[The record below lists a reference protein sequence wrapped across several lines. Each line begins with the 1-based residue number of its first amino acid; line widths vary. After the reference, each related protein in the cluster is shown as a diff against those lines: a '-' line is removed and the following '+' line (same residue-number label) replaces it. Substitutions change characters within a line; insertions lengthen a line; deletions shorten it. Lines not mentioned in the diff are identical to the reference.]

1 MSFCRTQAVFL
12 GFLRLTAALSAGE
25 GNPAA
30 FLQSG
35 PPTAI
40 FFLSPAYTDTVSLG
54 GETMAQQ
61 LERKAGTAQLP
72 AGLTEAEVRA
82 SREAHGSNRL
92 SRQKTKPFW
101 RQFLGNLN
109 DPVIRILLAAL
120 AVNLLLLVRGS
131 DWIETAGIGLAVF
144 LATLISTLSERSSER
159 AFARLSEEGD
169 RTVCRVR
176 RAGGVTE
183 IPIAQVVCGDSVLL
197 SAGECIPADGVLTA
211 GALKVDQSPMTGE
224 SREVE
229 KRAWSGSLAGHRQE
243 PSDPCSLFRGCS
255 LTAGG
260 GEMLVTSVG
269 DATFLGQ
276 ISREVQLEQRDS
288 PLKRRLGK
296 LARQI
301 SIIGYVAA
309 VLVALSYL
317 FHVFLL
323 DSGMRADV
331 IRLKLNDLNYVLAS
345 LFHAF
350 TLGLTVIVVAVPEG
364 LPMMIAVVLSANVRK
379 MVRDQVLVRK
389 PVGIEAA
396 GSMDLLFTDKTGT
409 LTEGKMS
416 VVSLLFAG
424 GETFRDLPTL
434 RRRCGACTA
443 DLLSLG
449 LRCGGATLD
458 AGGRPVGGSATE
470 RALLDFVAGEPVP
483 ESCGVISALPFDSAR
498 KYSAVTWAGHGDRP
512 VTVLLGAPELL
523 LSAVRGAMTPE
534 GGTAGHFSRAGVLS
548 ELHRM
553 NAGGGRG
560 VAVAVCTDPSVR
572 AQSLSGGIRGDFRLL
587 GILELSD
594 PVRADAPG
602 AVRDLL
608 GAGVQVVMVTGDSRG
623 TAQAIAGECG
633 ILCGSQD
640 LILTSDELAGMS
652 DLQLKELLPRLAVVA
667 RALPTDKSRLVRLA
681 QESGRVVGMTG
692 DGINDAPALRR
703 ADVGFAMGAGTQVA
717 KDAGD
722 IVILDDRLSSIVR
735 AVLYGRTVFKSIRKF
750 ITLQLTMNFSAVGV
764 TMICPFLGID
774 SPVTVVQML
783 WINLIMDTL
792 GGLAFA
798 GEAPL
803 ASDMREKPKKRDE
816 GILNR
821 YMVNEI
827 ALLGGMTV
835 AVCLLFLKH
844 PLLTSQ
850 FRQTDGSL
858 CLLTAFFALF
868 IFSSVFNCFNART
881 DRLSVFAGL
890 GRNPVFIGIMTAV
903 LTIQLLFVYLG
914 GAVLR
919 TMPLT
924 PRELGLTMLISL
936 SVFPLEFLR
945 KLLWRL
951 LHGRTGY

>member
-1 MSFCRTQAVFL
+1 
-12 GFLRLTAALSAGE
+12 
-25 GNPAA
+25 
-30 FLQSG
+30 
-35 PPTAI
+35 
-40 FFLSPAYTDTVSLG
+40 
-54 GETMAQQ
+54 
-61 LERKAGTAQLP
+61 
-72 AGLTEAEVRA
+72 
-82 SREAHGSNRL
+82 
-92 SRQKTKPFW
+92 
-101 RQFLGNLN
+101 
-109 DPVIRILLAAL
+109 
-120 AVNLLLLVRGS
+120 
-131 DWIETAGIGLAVF
+131 
-144 LATLISTLSERSSER
+144 
-159 AFARLSEEGD
+159 
-169 RTVCRVR
+169 
-176 RAGGVTE
+176 
-183 IPIAQVVCGDSVLL
+183 
-197 SAGECIPADGVLTA
+197 
-211 GALKVDQSPMTGE
+211 
-224 SREVE
+224 
-229 KRAWSGSLAGHRQE
+229 
-243 PSDPCSLFRGCS
+243 
-255 LTAGG
+255 
-260 GEMLVTSVG
+260 
-269 DATFLGQ
+269 
-276 ISREVQLEQRDS
+276 
-288 PLKRRLGK
+288 
-296 LARQI
+296 
-301 SIIGYVAA
+301 
-309 VLVALSYL
+309 
-317 FHVFLL
+317 
-323 DSGMRADV
+323 
-331 IRLKLNDLNYVLAS
+331 
-345 LFHAF
+345 
-350 TLGLTVIVVAVPEG
+350 
-364 LPMMIAVVLSANVRK
+364 MMIAVVLSANVRK
-379 MVRDQVLVRK
+379 MVKDQVLVRK

-409 LTEGKMS
+409 LTEGRMS

-424 GETFRDLPTL
+424 GEAFRDLASL
-434 RRRCGACTA
+434 RRRCGAAVA

-449 LRCGGATLD
+449 LRGGGATLD
-458 AGGRPVGGSATE
+458 AAGAPVGGSATE
-470 RALLDFVAGEPVP
+470 RALLGFVACDPVP
-483 ESCGVISALPFDSAR
+483 ESGSVLSALPFDSAR
-498 KYSAVTWAGHGDRP
+498 KYSAVTWAGRGGRP

-523 LSAVRGAMTPE
+523 LAAVRGALTPE
-534 GGTAGHFSRAGVLS
+534 GGTAGHFSRAGVQS
-548 ELHRM
+548 ELRRM
-553 NAGGGRG
+553 NADGGRG
-560 VAVAVCTDPSVR
+560 LAVAVCYDPAMR
-572 AQSLSGGIRGDFRLL
+572 AQSLSGGLHGDFLLL

-602 AVRDLL
+602 AVRELH
-608 GAGVQVVMVTGDSRG
+608 GAGVQVVMVTGDSRE

-633 ILCGSQD
+633 ILCD
-640 LILTSDELAGMS
+640 TYNVILTADELAGMS
-652 DLQLKELLPRLAVVA
+652 DLCLKELLPRLAVVA

-681 QESGRVVGMTG
+681 QESGRVTGMTG

-703 ADVGFAMGAGTQVA
+703 ADVGFAMGTGTQVA

-803 ASDMREKPKKRDE
+803 ASDMRERPKKRDE

-850 FRQTDGSL
+850 FRQTDGNL

-881 DRLSVFAGL
+881 DRLSAFAGL

>member
-1 MSFCRTQAVFL
+1 MA
-12 GFLRLTAALSAGE
+12 GRLA
-25 GNPAA
+25 
-30 FLQSG
+30 
-35 PPTAI
+35 
-40 FFLSPAYTDTVSLG
+40 
-54 GETMAQQ
+54 
-61 LERKAGTAQLP
+61 ERDVKKERER
-72 AGLTEAEVRA
+72 GLTDEEVRS
-82 SREAHGSNRL
+82 SRATHGSNRL
-92 SRQKTKPFW
+92 TKKKSKPFW
-101 RQFLGNLN
+101 RQFLSNLN

-120 AVNLLLLVRGS
+120 AVNLVLLFHNA
-131 DWIETAGIGLAVF
+131 DWVETAGIGLAVF

-159 AFARLSEEGD
+159 AFARLSEVED
-169 RTVCRVR
+169 RATCRVR
-176 RAGGVTE
+176 RSVGVLE
-183 IPIAQVVCGDSVLL
+183 ILISEVVCGDIVLL
-197 SAGECIPADGVLTA
+197 SAGERIPADGVLRH
-211 GALKVDQSPMTGE
+211 GAAKVDQSAMTGE

-229 KRAWSGSLAGHRQE
+229 KCAWDGAWREGDAKMT
-243 PSDPCSLFRGCS
+243 PSAPYAMYRGCN

-260 GEMLVTSVG
+260 GEMTVTAVG
-269 DATFLGQ
+269 DKTFLGQ

-288 PLKRRLGK
+288 PLKLRLGK
-296 LARQI
+296 LAKQI
-301 SIIGYVAA
+301 SILGYIAA

-323 DSGMRADV
+323 DSGMRGDI
-331 IRLKLNDLNYVLAS
+331 IRLKLTDLNYVLTS

-396 GSMDLLFTDKTGT
+396 GSMNLLFTDKTGT

-424 GETFRDLPTL
+424 GESFSDLSVL
-434 RRRCGACTA
+434 RRRCGPAVPT
-443 DLLSLG
+443 LLALG
-449 LRCGGATLD
+449 LRGGGATLD
-458 AGGRPVGGSATE
+458 AENRPVGGSATE
-470 RALLDFVAGEPVP
+470 RALLGFAAGEAVP
-483 ESCGVISALPFDSAR
+483 SGGMLTSTLPFDSAR
-498 KYSAVTWAGHGDRP
+498 KLSAVSWRTDGKA
-512 VTVLLGAPELL
+512 VTVLLGAPERILPF
-523 LSAVRGAMTPE
+523 VHGAMTPD
-534 GGTAGHFSRAGVLS
+534 GGIEPRFSRRSVEA
-548 ELHRM
+548 ELKRM
-553 NAGGGRG
+553 NAGSSRAL
-560 VAVAVCTDPSVR
+560 AVAVSTDGTPAPLLADGVR
-572 AQSLSGGIRGDFRLL
+572 GNFLL
-587 GILELSD
+587 VGILELSD
-594 PVRADAPG
+594 PIRSDAPQ
-602 AVRDLL
+602 AVRDLH
-608 GAGVQVVMVTGDSRG
+608 GAGIQVVMVTGDSRE
-623 TAQAIAGECG
+623 TAQAIAMRCG
-633 ILCGSQD
+633 ILGGTYD
-640 LILTSDELAGMS
+640 TVLTADEMAGMS
-652 DLQLKELLPRLAVVA
+652 DLRLKELLPRLAVVA

-681 QESGRVVGMTG
+681 QESGRVTGMTG

-703 ADVGFAMGAGTQVA
+703 ADVGFAMGSGTQVA

-722 IVILDDRLSSIVR
+722 IVILDNRLSSIVR

-798 GEAPL
+798 GEPPL
-803 ASDMREKPKKRDE
+803 QAYMREPPKLRE
-816 GILNR
+816 ESILNR

-827 ALLGGMTV
+827 ALLGGATV

-844 PLLTSQ
+844 PLIVSQ
-850 FRQTDGSL
+850 FRATDGNL

-881 DRLSVFAGL
+881 DRLGLFAGL
-890 GRNPVFIGIMTAV
+890 GKNPVFLGIMSAV
-903 LTIQLLFVYLG
+903 LAIQLLFVYLG

-924 PRELGLTMLISL
+924 PRELLITMLISL

-945 KLLWRL
+945 KLLWRF
-951 LHGRTGY
+951 LHGKNGY